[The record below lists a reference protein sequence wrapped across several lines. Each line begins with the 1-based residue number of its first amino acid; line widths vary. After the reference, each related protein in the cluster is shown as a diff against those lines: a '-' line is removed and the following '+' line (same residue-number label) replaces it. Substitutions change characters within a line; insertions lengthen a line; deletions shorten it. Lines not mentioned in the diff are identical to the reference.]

1 MPVIGLIFGYVYS
14 NKAGVKLVSST
25 TTLPSPQ
32 RQQNGYEPKMNG
44 HAGRRCDQSRV
55 VSLIS
60 PSQGHDSN
68 EVNNYPKDDSHFQKE
83 QQNHYLKNHINY
95 PRDQDYLHPK
105 HRDAESDVTTSIKY
119 GFYSLSIQQ
128 YS

>member
-1 MPVIGLIFGYVYS
+1 MLIHWYICS
-14 NKAGVKLVSST
+14 NKAGVKLISST
-25 TTLPSPQ
+25 TMLQTPQ
-32 RQQNGYEPKMNG
+32 RQQNGYDPKMNG
-44 HAGRRCDQSRV
+44 HAVRRGDQSRII
-55 VSLIS
+55 SLMS

-68 EVNNYPKDDSHFQKE
+68 EANHYPKDDLHFQKE
-83 QQNHYLKNHINY
+83 QQNHYLKNQINY